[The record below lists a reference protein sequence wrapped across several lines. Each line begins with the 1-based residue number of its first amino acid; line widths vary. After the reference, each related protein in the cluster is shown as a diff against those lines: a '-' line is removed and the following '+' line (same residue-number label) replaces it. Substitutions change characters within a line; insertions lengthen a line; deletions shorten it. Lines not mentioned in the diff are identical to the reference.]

1 MCYQEYKDS
10 IDASIVKIGWELLEI
25 WQIMSSV
32 VLSYSKMHEKYT
44 LRYFDQNFCY
54 KRFQASLIS
63 VGETSDKVLHATVL
77 EFGVE
82 ASQRQNGAIW
92 KVYW

>member
-1 MCYQEYKDS
+1 MCHEAYTDS

-44 LRYFDQNFCY
+44 IRHFDQNFCY

-63 VGETSDKVLHATVL
+63 AGETSDNVLHATVL
-77 EFGVE
+77 EVGVE
-82 ASQRQNGAIW
+82 ASQRRDVATW
-92 KVYW
+92 KVY